1 LASRRGLEPLTPGLG
16 NLCSIQLSY
25 RDSPNQRRVGLKPVV
40 DNVGRRGHA
49 FSMNFC
55 FAHRRGASVRR
66 AGRLRGACAA
76 VTAIVLASPG
86 LAACG
91 RPAGRVQAVSVD
103 ERLDIGLSDGRTV
116 RLGGLDAP
124 NADHG
129 APEIANAARDF
140 LTERLLGRDADLIL
154 LAGGTD
160 RWGRTVADLVVLKP
174 GEGSPDSI
182 AAALLTAG
190 YARVRP
196 EFETRGCAAERLTI
210 EDGARQGG
218 LGIWRDPDF
227 AVVQSS
233 NSVELRRRSG
243 RFVVVEGMVRRVG
256 FARSRLYLEL
266 VPRDGPTIV
275 VARKLEAALARE
287 GRPVGAL
294 VGQTIRARGALDDRF
309 GPRIE
314 VGDPAMI
321 EIARRA
327 AAPGETKPHP

>member
-1 LASRRGLEPLTPGLG
+1 
-16 NLCSIQLSY
+16 
-25 RDSPNQRRVGLKPVV
+25 
-40 DNVGRRGHA
+40 
-49 FSMNFC
+49 MNFR
-55 FAHRRGASVRR
+55 FAHRNSASAYR
-66 AGRLRGACAA
+66 AGRLCGACAMLS
-76 VTAIVLASPG
+76 AIVLVFPC

-91 RPAGRVQAVSVD
+91 RPAGRVQAVSVN
-103 ERLDIGLSDGRTV
+103 ERLDIELSDGRIV
-116 RLGGLDAP
+116 RLAGLDAP
-124 NADHG
+124 NAERG
-129 APEIANAARDF
+129 APEIAKAARDF
-140 LTERLLGRDADLIL
+140 LSERLLSREVELIMMG
-154 LAGGTD
+154 GGTD
-160 RWGRTVADLVVLKP
+160 RWGRTVADFSLP
-174 GEGSPDSI
+174 GSQPQST

-210 EDGARQGG
+210 EDGARERG

-227 AVVQSS
+227 AVIQSS
-233 NSVELRRRSG
+233 NSAELRRRSG
-243 RFVVVEGMVRRVG
+243 RFVVIEGMVRRVG

-275 VARKLEAALARE
+275 VARKLETALARD
-287 GRPVGAL
+287 GRPAGAL

-327 AAPGETKPHP
+327 DAPGEAKPHP

>member
-1 LASRRGLEPLTPGLG
+1 MDFP
-16 NLCSIQLSY
+16 
-25 RDSPNQRRVGLKPVV
+25 
-40 DNVGRRGHA
+40 
-49 FSMNFC
+49 
-55 FAHRRGASVRR
+55 FAHRRSASVWR
-66 AGRLRGACAA
+66 AGRLPGACAA
-76 VTAIVLASPG
+76 LTVVVLAFPS

-91 RPAGRVQAVSVD
+91 RPGGRVQAVSVD

-116 RLGGLDAP
+116 RLGGLDVP

-129 APEIANAARDF
+129 APEFAKAAREF
-140 LTERLLGRDADLIL
+140 LSERLLGRDTDLIL

-160 RWGRTVADLVVLKP
+160 RWGRTVADLVVP
-174 GEGSPDSI
+174 NPYGSAGST
-182 AAALLTAG
+182 ASALLTTG
-190 YARVRP
+190 FARVRP
-196 EFETRGCAAERLTI
+196 EFETRACAAERLSV

-218 LGIWRDPDF
+218 LGIWRDSEF
-227 AVVQSS
+227 AVIQSS
-233 NSVELRRRSG
+233 NSAELHRRSG
-243 RFVVVEGMVRRVG
+243 RFVVIEGMVRRVG

-275 VARKLEAALARE
+275 VGRKLETALARA
-287 GRPVGAL
+287 GRPVGGL

-327 AAPGETKPHP
+327 DASGGAKPHP

>member
-1 LASRRGLEPLTPGLG
+1 MLYPAELPGPSINAMAAENRYGQSEPPRGNAL
-16 NLCSIQLSY
+16 
-25 RDSPNQRRVGLKPVV
+25 
-40 DNVGRRGHA
+40 
-49 FSMNFC
+49 SMNFR
-55 FAHRRGASVRR
+55 FAHRRGASVWRARR
-66 AGRLRGACAA
+66 LCGACAA
-76 VTAIVLASPG
+76 LTAIVLSPAS

-103 ERLDIGLSDGRTV
+103 ERLDIELNDGRTV

-124 NADHG
+124 NADRG
-129 APEIANAARDF
+129 APEIARAARDF
-140 LTERLLGRDADLIL
+140 LSERLLGQDADLIL

-160 RWGRTVADLVVLKP
+160 RWGRTIADLSV
-174 GEGSPDSI
+174 PDLQPQST
-182 AAALLTAG
+182 AAALLAAG

-218 LGIWRDPDF
+218 LGIWRDPEF
-227 AVVQSS
+227 TVIQSS
-233 NSVELRRRSG
+233 NSAELRRRSG
-243 RFVVVEGMVRRVG
+243 RFVVIEGMVRRVG

-275 VARKLEAALARE
+275 VARKLETTLARA
-287 GRPVGAL
+287 GRPVGGL

-321 EIARRA
+321 EIARGVD
-327 AAPGETKPHP
+327 APGEARPHP

>member
-1 LASRRGLEPLTPGLG
+1 
-16 NLCSIQLSY
+16 
-25 RDSPNQRRVGLKPVV
+25 
-40 DNVGRRGHA
+40 
-49 FSMNFC
+49 MNFC
-55 FAHRRGASVRR
+55 FAHLRGASVRR

-327 AAPGETKPHP
+327 DAPGETKPHP